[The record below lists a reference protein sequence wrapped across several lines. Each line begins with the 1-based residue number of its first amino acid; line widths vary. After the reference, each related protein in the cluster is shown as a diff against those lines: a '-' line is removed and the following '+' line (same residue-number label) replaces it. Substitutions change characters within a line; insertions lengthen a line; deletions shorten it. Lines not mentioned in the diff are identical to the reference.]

1 MQSTHKL
8 FTDMA
13 AVQFGRAG
21 IANMNQKW
29 WHNLEGTARQE
40 GFGAAGTFKAALY
53 CASLER

>member
-1 MQSTHKL
+1 
-8 FTDMA
+8 MA